1 MVAEARAVARQR
13 VVLPSSPGVL
23 KPPPCV
29 LTLVDGDQALHGG
42 CELEQVMALALSR
55 QRVWAQVHILSS
67 IDDTHEV
74 DSARLAA

>member
-1 MVAEARAVARQR
+1 
-13 VVLPSSPGVL
+13 
-23 KPPPCV
+23 
-29 LTLVDGDQALHGG
+29 
-42 CELEQVMALALSR
+42 MALALSR